1 MTKQIRAE
9 WYRLSHSSIFL
20 PLIVIASL
28 LSLGMAPLNHGGFA
42 EFFDASFDEALYS
55 LIASLQLGLA
65 MMITT
70 LTAVA
75 CGMAYA
81 NRTAYYE
88 IMDGNSVSSILMS
101 RLLVYVPLTVVSFLL
116 PFFGLCAYIYVQ
128 NGTVEYNDLP
138 QFVIVTT
145 CVFLRMVTF
154 CILSTM
160 LFKSLLGA
168 AMPYLR
174 YMTIEM
180 LGFEMALAAVYD
192 NQENYNTLHNLYE
205 CFPMGQI
212 MALGEQTISDTLV
225 IKAVVGL
232 VVEFAMIY
240 ILAYVSGKKKL
251 FLK

>member
-1 MTKQIRAE
+1 MTRLIRAE

-20 PLIVIASL
+20 PLIVIVSL

-42 EFFDASFDEALYS
+42 EFFEASFDETLYS
-55 LIASLQLGLA
+55 LGAGLQVGLT
-65 MMITT
+65 MMISTM
-70 LTAVA
+70 TAVA

-101 RLLVYVPLTVVSFLL
+101 RLFVYVPLTTVSFLL
-116 PFFGLCAYIYVQ
+116 PFFGLCAYIIVQ

-138 QFVIVTT
+138 QFFIITT
-145 CVFLRMVTF
+145 CVFLRMITF

-180 LGFEMALAAVYD
+180 LGFEMLMAVEQD
-192 NQENYNTLHNLYE
+192 PEKNKAILNVYE
-205 CFPMGQI
+205 CLPMGQI
-212 MALGEQTISDTLV
+212 MALFEPSLPDTLV

-232 VVEFAMIY
+232 VIEFSIIY
-240 ILAYVSGKKKL
+240 ILAYISGKKKML
-251 FLK
+251 LK